1 MVGINP
7 YQEKISIKVV
17 TDGFGEGIAKTG
29 AFARAGVEAN
39 LELEKSGKKLADAM
53 DKRSHDSLRQLE
65 DDIKQAGETADAA
78 SQGALKTAQALAK
91 QAPAESLKGDYF
103 EMPEIGKEYA
113 EELQAMKANFAD
125 FKAYMEERGITI
137 DTTAETMGEDVEA
150 TMGGDF
156 EKRKAGI
163 AVTQEMLQDQENI
176 VKSLSKE
183 RDLRL
188 KNLGYLEDQKEQKK
202 LLKEIEDRI
211 RYHLEKELEL
221 KKKLYDKLPDKRKKH
236 AKDAKKEIKEL
247 ELGLSRSVTEGENL
261 TKEIKRLDMLTEQ
274 ETKSV
279 KDLNDELSFSKKR
292 VDDLKDSKNSQL
304 TVDRDL
310 SAISSKQRKDENE
323 AMGEYKKR
331 ETENNKIRQKTV
343 ELLKRRQRLAK
354 EFNQQIEAMANSFK
368 TTLVGALAIS
378 TAATT
383 AFFNK
388 LDGVRQSF
396 QAFEQ
401 ELMNAQSIFQTN
413 QETLFGLSDEIVNF
427 GNQYGVSMQNASQGL
442 YTLASAGLNAEE
454 SMEVLNNTLKLSMAV
469 QGDHETIAKLTTQTI
484 FGFGLEM
491 SDSAELTDKFAHA
504 INKSLIEYQDLA
516 SAVKFAMPFFTSTGQ
531 SVDQLLGSLEIL
543 TNRAL
548 EAGIAGR
555 GLRQALAEFA
565 QHADDN
571 TAAFAKL
578 GVEITNTDGTFKQL
592 TEIAKEFQV
601 AMGPMASDVDLMT
614 TLLEDLNVR
623 GATAFVHLVQNAD
636 EFEHAVNDL
645 QNSAGAATEMADI
658 QQQSLAMSIERIKN
672 ALQTPFLLSDE
683 VGKQHGYMNEF
694 SMVLHQITDQ
704 LEGMFVIVEEG
715 VVVGLTPMGEMI
727 REFVITAL
735 HEFYKLVQAIT
746 DSMMQMSEEGTNLTG
761 LIQMM
766 TVPMSAAI
774 KLLGKLGPLFLESA
788 LIMKLMNGLLPMNN
802 MLMAMRLDLMDAE
815 QLEALESIWANGAL
829 EFSMESLGAA
839 YSKLALSQA
848 GISIGL
854 FGMIYLTRK
863 FADGSRTMAAVIGGL
878 TGAFFGLAFAI
889 QIYNAGVLS
898 TLSGPMAFIT
908 MAGLIVATIAG
919 FAALNVVM
927 QDMMKAPAVDMP
939 TTATNPHS
947 PTADTGYLP
956 IMDSGGLGNRHQSV
970 MVEPGETII
979 PKTQNMLSGGGITLN
994 IGGDIVT
1001 NDAEDFA
1008 DRVAVVL
1015 PEALRRQNDIGGI

>member
-188 KNLGYLEDQKEQKK
+188 KNLGYLEEQKEQKK

-211 RYHLEKELEL
+211 RYHLEKELEI

-247 ELGLSRSVTEGENL
+247 ELGLSRSVREGENL

-516 SAVKFAMPFFTSTGQ
+516 SAVKFAMP
-531 SVDQLLGSLEIL
+531 
-543 TNRAL
+543 
-548 EAGIAGR
+548 
-555 GLRQALAEFA
+555 
-565 QHADDN
+565 
-571 TAAFAKL
+571 
-578 GVEITNTDGTFKQL
+578 
-592 TEIAKEFQV
+592 
-601 AMGPMASDVDLMT
+601 
-614 TLLEDLNVR
+614 
-623 GATAFVHLVQNAD
+623 
-636 EFEHAVNDL
+636 
-645 QNSAGAATEMADI
+645 
-658 QQQSLAMSIERIKN
+658 
-672 ALQTPFLLSDE
+672 
-683 VGKQHGYMNEF
+683 
-694 SMVLHQITDQ
+694 
-704 LEGMFVIVEEG
+704 
-715 VVVGLTPMGEMI
+715 
-727 REFVITAL
+727 
-735 HEFYKLVQAIT
+735 
-746 DSMMQMSEEGTNLTG
+746 
-761 LIQMM
+761 
-766 TVPMSAAI
+766 
-774 KLLGKLGPLFLESA
+774 
-788 LIMKLMNGLLPMNN
+788 
-802 MLMAMRLDLMDAE
+802 
-815 QLEALESIWANGAL
+815 
-829 EFSMESLGAA
+829 
-839 YSKLALSQA
+839 
-848 GISIGL
+848 
-854 FGMIYLTRK
+854 
-863 FADGSRTMAAVIGGL
+863 
-878 TGAFFGLAFAI
+878 
-889 QIYNAGVLS
+889 
-898 TLSGPMAFIT
+898 
-908 MAGLIVATIAG
+908 
-919 FAALNVVM
+919 
-927 QDMMKAPAVDMP
+927 
-939 TTATNPHS
+939 
-947 PTADTGYLP
+947 
-956 IMDSGGLGNRHQSV
+956 
-970 MVEPGETII
+970 
-979 PKTQNMLSGGGITLN
+979 
-994 IGGDIVT
+994 
-1001 NDAEDFA
+1001 
-1008 DRVAVVL
+1008 
-1015 PEALRRQNDIGGI
+1015 